1 MSCAARSS
9 SWVRASAASRRCCSA
24 CSRRRALVG
33 CSLVGSFFQVR
44 HDDAESGYRY
54 FFRISRLVQAVLD
67 MREAEHPL
75 VVGMTC
81 GALEENAANNRDA
94 LASALRRDATLTLH
108 EVADLHNY
116 TAWRDSLDP
125 CLTDVLRR
133 VWSTHGCGGDPGGR
147 VGSHGDHLGAT
158 AGAGSGRD
166 APRSCGTAPGDDR
179 CCSSRRRPA
188 RPVTPSTTA
197 CWMPCTGSSRPAG

>member
-1 MSCAARSS
+1 MPCAARSS
-9 SWVRASAASRRCCSA
+9 SWVRASAASRRRCCSA
-24 CSRRRALVG
+24 CSAPRVG
-33 CSLVGSFFQVR
+33 GVFAQSRSFFRVR
-44 HDDAESGYRY
+44 HDDAESGYRC

-81 GALEENAANNRDA
+81 GALEENANNRDM
-94 LASALRRDATLTLH
+94 ASALRRAGHDVTLH

-133 VWSTHGCGGDPGGR
+133 VWAP
-147 VGSHGDHLGAT
+147 VV
-158 AGAGSGRD
+158 AGE
-166 APRSCGTAPGDDR
+166 
-179 CCSSRRRPA
+179 
-188 RPVTPSTTA
+188 
-197 CWMPCTGSSRPAG
+197 